1 MFLERFR
8 KNADRTEKTVNF
20 KLFALK
26 ITLFLSFFLTAC
38 DFENLL
44 DPTFNEPAQE
54 FFKEYTE
61 SAAVMQHQILVP
73 TYNDGSL
80 HLCISSMEDGT
91 VTLFMRNP
99 QRYKLDTTVTFS
111 TLDSEIDLSAVTIEQ
126 DTNDTLKLSMP
137 VTFLVDTDEGK
148 EISPTVHLTEPR
160 SGRNFGDYS
169 FSLFSNTKP
178 PELNNPTVLNESNTT
193 FVVAFDMPSQAELAL
208 RHKDLTSISVN
219 GKSYPVSVDA
229 DGNFSF
235 SDSAFSTT
243 QKTLIPI
250 GGKTFTYNDRSVY
263 YTTGEPFVEGDKEYS
278 IILADKAGL
287 SSTSL
292 ASTKITKLNSP
303 TITNVSGKSIES
315 KYDTDYNSVTNEYK
329 PKSLPLLSGKEF
341 TTVTVTA
348 PTADNLGGAVSS
360 DGLEVHYTLYNGT
373 PKVAKLVKTG
383 TFSGSLTLELAVG
396 SWYLE
401 TYATK
406 TNYEK
411 SAKAISYIRVLDS
424 CLFIGETGSDED
436 TEADGTDALPYKTIH
451 KAIADINK
459 RNDDSVEYTL
469 MIQGNIEGEENTD
482 DVIKA
487 SGLII
492 TSANSPSSDTLGTF
506 SLTNSIPVTIKA
518 VKVTNL
524 TAKTA
529 NNITV
534 SEDAVITTATVQGTS
549 LGIESNA
556 QITEVNLVSGG
567 TLKITGNLKQETAA
581 TITPET
587 YANGAKVVADSEY
600 LAANYEKI
608 KVKQNNTDSVW
619 LVLSDGT
626 LIERV
631 KRNITITVIQQEED
645 IEVTQTK
652 NGNEVTFTVTA
663 DSGFNY
669 KWYWDNLDETDD
681 SAVAGTA
688 SSFTKDTTGLE
699 KGVYDVYLKATKDTQ
714 TYAYHAQVKID

>member
-1 MFLERFR
+1 MILKRFP
-8 KNADRTEKTVNF
+8 KIADRIEKIVKS

-26 ITLFLSFFLTAC
+26 ITLFIPFLLTAC
-38 DFENLL
+38 NFETVLE
-44 DPTFNEPAQE
+44 PTFNDPAEE

-61 SAAVMQHQILVP
+61 SAAIMQHQILVP
-73 TYNDGSL
+73 TYNDGNL
-80 HLCISSMEDGT
+80 RLCISSMEEGS

-99 QRYKLDTTVTFS
+99 QRYKLNTTVTFPA
-111 TLDSEIDLSAVTIEQ
+111 LDSEIDLSAVTIEQ
-126 DTNDTLKLSMP
+126 DTNDTLKLTMP
-137 VTFLVDTDEGK
+137 VTFLVDADEGK
-148 EISPTVHLTEPR
+148 NISPIIHLMEPR
-160 SGRNFGDYS
+160 SGRNFGDYR

-178 PELNNPTVLNESNTT
+178 PELNNPTVLNDSNTT
-193 FVVAFDMPSQAELAL
+193 FVIAFDMPSQAELAL

-219 GKSYPVSVDA
+219 GQSYPVSVDA
-229 DGNFSF
+229 GGNFTF

-424 CLFIGETGSDED
+424 CLFIGENGSDED

-469 MIQGNIEGEENTD
+469 MIQGNVEGEENID

-645 IEVTQTK
+645 IEVTQTSS
-652 NGNEVTFTVTA
+652 GNEVTFKLTTTGCSTYNWTVDGTTQT
-663 DSGFNY
+663 GI
-669 KWYWDNLDETDD
+669 TDTL
-681 SAVAGTA
+681 VL
-688 SSFTKDTTGLE
+688 DTTSWTKGTYDIYLE
-699 KGVYDVYLKATKDTQ
+699 AVKDSK
-714 TYAYHAQVKID
+714 TYSYHAQITKN

>member
-1 MFLERFR
+1 MILKRFP
-8 KNADRTEKTVNF
+8 KIADRIEKIVKS

-26 ITLFLSFFLTAC
+26 ITLFIPFLLTAC
-38 DFENLL
+38 NFETVLE
-44 DPTFNEPAQE
+44 PTFNDPAEE

-61 SAAVMQHQILVP
+61 SAAIMQHQILVP
-73 TYNDGSL
+73 TYNDGNL
-80 HLCISSMEDGT
+80 RLCISSMEEGS

-99 QRYKLDTTVTFS
+99 QRYKLNTTVTFPA
-111 TLDSEIDLSAVTIEQ
+111 LDSEIDLSAVTIEQ
-126 DTNDTLKLSMP
+126 DTNDTLKLTMP
-137 VTFLVDTDEGK
+137 VTFLVDADEGK
-148 EISPTVHLTEPR
+148 EISPTVHIIEPK

-169 FSLFSNTKP
+169 FRLFSNTKP

-193 FVVAFDMPSQAELAL
+193 FVIAFDMPSQAELAL

-219 GKSYPVSVDA
+219 GQSYPVSVDA
-229 DGNFSF
+229 DGNFTF
-235 SDSAFSTT
+235 SDSSFSTT
-243 QKTLIPI
+243 QKKLIPI

-329 PKSLPLLSGKEF
+329 PKSLPLLSGKTF
-341 TTVTVTA
+341 STATITA
-348 PTADNLGGAVSS
+348 PTTDNLGGAVSA

-383 TFSGSLTLELAVG
+383 TFSGSLTLELEVG

-469 MIQGNIEGEENTD
+469 MIQGKVEGEENTD

-645 IEVTQTK
+645 IEVTQTSS
-652 NGNEVTFTVTA
+652 GNEVTFKLTTTGCSTYNWTV
-663 DSGFNY
+663 D
-669 KWYWDNLDETDD
+669 
-681 SAVAGTA
+681 GTA
-688 SSFTKDTTGLE
+688 QTGITDTLVIDTTSWTKGTYDIYLE
-699 KGVYDVYLKATKDTQ
+699 AVKDSK
-714 TYAYHAQVKID
+714 TYSYHAQITKN

>member
-26 ITLFLSFFLTAC
+26 ITLFIPFLLTAC
-38 DFENLL
+38 NFETVLE
-44 DPTFNEPAQE
+44 PTFNDPAKE

-61 SAAVMQHQILVP
+61 SAAIMQHQILVP

-91 VTLFMRNP
+91 ISLFMRNP
-99 QRYKLDTTVTFS
+99 QRYKLNTTVTFPA
-111 TLDSEIDLSAVTIEQ
+111 LDSEIDLSAVTIEQ
-126 DTNDTLKLSMP
+126 DTNDTLKLTMP
-137 VTFLVDTDEGK
+137 VTFLVDADEGK

-178 PELNNPTVLNESNTT
+178 PELNNPTVLNDSNTT
-193 FVVAFDMPSQAELAL
+193 FVIAFDMPSQAELAL

-219 GKSYPVSVDA
+219 GQSYPVSVDA
-229 DGNFSF
+229 DGNFTF

-250 GGKTFTYNDRSVY
+250 GGKSFTYNDRSVY

-329 PKSLPLLSGKEF
+329 PKSLPLLSGKTF
-341 TTVTVTA
+341 STVTITA
-348 PTADNLGGAVSS
+348 PTTDNLGGAVSA

-383 TFSGSLTLELAVG
+383 TFSGSLTLELEVG

-424 CLFIGETGSDED
+424 CLFIGENGSDED

-469 MIQGNIEGEENTD
+469 MIQGNVTGEENTD

-524 TAKTA
+524 TAKTV
-529 NNITV
+529 NDITV

-645 IEVTQTK
+645 IEVTQTSS
-652 NGNEVTFTVTA
+652 GNEVTFKLTTTGCSTYNWTV
-663 DSGFNY
+663 D
-669 KWYWDNLDETDD
+669 
-681 SAVAGTA
+681 GTA
-688 SSFTKDTTGLE
+688 QTGITDTLVIDTTSWTKGTYDIYLE
-699 KGVYDVYLKATKDTQ
+699 AVKDSK
-714 TYAYHAQVKID
+714 TYSYHAQITKN

>member
-8 KNADRTEKTVNF
+8 KNADRTKKTVNF

-26 ITLFLSFFLTAC
+26 ITLFIPFLLTAC
-38 DFENLL
+38 NFETVLE
-44 DPTFNEPAQE
+44 PTFNDPAKE

-61 SAAVMQHQILVP
+61 SAAIMQHQILVP

-126 DTNDTLKLSMP
+126 DTNDTLKLTMP
-137 VTFLVDTDEGK
+137 VTFLVDADEGK

-178 PELNNPTVLNESNTT
+178 PELNNPTVLNDSNTT
-193 FVVAFDMPSQAELAL
+193 FVIAFDMPSQAELAL

-219 GKSYPVSVDA
+219 GQSYPVSVDA
-229 DGNFSF
+229 DGNFTF

-243 QKTLIPI
+243 QKTLIAI

-303 TITNVSGKSIES
+303 TITNVAGKSIES

-329 PKSLPLLSGKEF
+329 PKSLPLLSGKTF
-341 TTVTVTA
+341 STVTITA
-348 PTADNLGGAVSS
+348 PTADNLGGAVSA

-383 TFSGSLTLELAVG
+383 TFSGSLTLELEVG

-469 MIQGNIEGEENTD
+469 MIQGNVEGEENTD

-645 IEVTQTK
+645 IEVTQTSS
-652 NGNEVTFTVTA
+652 GNEVTFKLTTTGCSTYNWTV
-663 DSGFNY
+663 D
-669 KWYWDNLDETDD
+669 
-681 SAVAGTA
+681 GTA
-688 SSFTKDTTGLE
+688 QTGITDTLVLDTTSWTKGTYDIYLE
-699 KGVYDVYLKATKDTQ
+699 AVKDSK
-714 TYAYHAQVKID
+714 TYSYHAQITKN

>member
-38 DFENLL
+38 DFETLL

-111 TLDSEIDLSAVTIEQ
+111 TLDPKIDLSAVTIEQ

-250 GGKTFTYNDRSVY
+250 GGKNFTYNDRSVY

-469 MIQGNIEGEENTD
+469 MIQGNVEGEENTD

-529 NNITV
+529 NNITA

-645 IEVTQTK
+645 IEVTQTSS
-652 NGNEVTFTVTA
+652 GNEVTFKLTTTGCSTYNWTV
-663 DSGFNY
+663 D
-669 KWYWDNLDETDD
+669 
-681 SAVAGTA
+681 GTA
-688 SSFTKDTTGLE
+688 QTGITDTLVLDTTSWTKGTYDIYLE
-699 KGVYDVYLKATKDTQ
+699 AVKDSK
-714 TYAYHAQVKID
+714 TYSYHAQITKN

>member
-38 DFENLL
+38 DFETLL

-250 GGKTFTYNDRSVY
+250 GGKNFTYNDRSVY

-469 MIQGNIEGEENTD
+469 MIQGNVEGEENTD

-529 NNITV
+529 NNITA

-645 IEVTQTK
+645 IEVTQTSS
-652 NGNEVTFTVTA
+652 GNEVTFKLTTTGCSTYNWTV
-663 DSGFNY
+663 D
-669 KWYWDNLDETDD
+669 
-681 SAVAGTA
+681 GTA
-688 SSFTKDTTGLE
+688 QTGITDTLVLDTTSWTKGTYDIYLE
-699 KGVYDVYLKATKDTQ
+699 AVKDSK
-714 TYAYHAQVKID
+714 TYSYHAQITKN

>member
-8 KNADRTEKTVNF
+8 KNADRTEKTVDF

-178 PELNNPTVLNESNTT
+178 PELNNPTVLNDSNTT
-193 FVVAFDMPSQAELAL
+193 FVIAFDMPSQAELAL

-243 QKTLIPI
+243 QKTLIAI

-424 CLFIGETGSDED
+424 CLFIGENGSDED

-469 MIQGNIEGEENTD
+469 MIQGNVEGEENTD

-645 IEVTQTK
+645 IEVTQTSS
-652 NGNEVTFTVTA
+652 GNEVTFKLTTTGCSTYNWTV
-663 DSGFNY
+663 D
-669 KWYWDNLDETDD
+669 
-681 SAVAGTA
+681 GTA
-688 SSFTKDTTGLE
+688 QTGITDTLVLDTTSWTKGTYDIYLE
-699 KGVYDVYLKATKDTQ
+699 AVKDSK
-714 TYAYHAQVKID
+714 TYSYHAQITKN

>member
-178 PELNNPTVLNESNTT
+178 PELNNPTVLNDSNTT
-193 FVVAFDMPSQAELAL
+193 FVIAFDMPSQAELAL

-219 GKSYPVSVDA
+219 GQSYPVSVDA
-229 DGNFSF
+229 DGNFTF

-250 GGKTFTYNDRSVY
+250 GGKNFTYNDRSVY

-329 PKSLPLLSGKEF
+329 PKSLPLLSGKEY

-469 MIQGNIEGEENTD
+469 MIQGNVEGEENTD

-529 NNITV
+529 NNITA

-645 IEVTQTK
+645 IEVTQTSS
-652 NGNEVTFTVTA
+652 GNEVTFKLTTTGCSTYNWTV
-663 DSGFNY
+663 D
-669 KWYWDNLDETDD
+669 
-681 SAVAGTA
+681 GTA
-688 SSFTKDTTGLE
+688 QTGITDTLVLDTTSWTKGTYDIYLE
-699 KGVYDVYLKATKDTQ
+699 AVKDSK
-714 TYAYHAQVKID
+714 TYSYHAQITKN

>member
-1 MFLERFR
+1 MFLEKFR
-8 KNADRTEKTVNF
+8 KNAERSDKSVKLNF
-20 KLFALK
+20 LALK
-26 ITLFLSFFLTAC
+26 LTLFLPFILPAC
-38 DFENLL
+38 DFENVLE
-44 DPTFNEPAQE
+44 PTFNDPAKE

-99 QRYKLDTTVTFS
+99 QRYKLDTTVTFPA
-111 TLDSEIDLSAVTIEQ
+111 LDSEIDLSAVTIEQ
-126 DTNDTLKLSMP
+126 DTNDTLKLTMP
-137 VTFLVDTDEGK
+137 VTFLVDADEGK

-219 GKSYPVSVDA
+219 GQSYPVSVDA

-243 QKTLIPI
+243 QKTLIAI

-329 PKSLPLLSGKEF
+329 PKSLPLLSGKEY

-383 TFSGSLTLELAVG
+383 TFSGSLTLELEVG

-424 CLFIGETGSDED
+424 CLFIGENGSDED

-469 MIQGNIEGEENTD
+469 MIQGNVTGEENTD
-482 DVIKA
+482 SIAA

-506 SLTNSIPVTIKA
+506 SLTSGIPVTIKA

-645 IEVTQTK
+645 IEVTQTSS
-652 NGNEVTFTVTA
+652 GNEVTFKLTTTGCSTYNWTV
-663 DSGFNY
+663 D
-669 KWYWDNLDETDD
+669 
-681 SAVAGTA
+681 GTA
-688 SSFTKDTTGLE
+688 QTGITDTLVIDTTSWTKGTYDIYLE
-699 KGVYDVYLKATKDTQ
+699 AVKDSK
-714 TYAYHAQVKID
+714 TYSYHAQITKN

>member
-219 GKSYPVSVDA
+219 GQSYPVSVDA
-229 DGNFSF
+229 DGNFTF
-235 SDSAFSTT
+235 SNSAFSTT

-341 TTVTVTA
+341 TNVTVTA
-348 PTADNLGGAVSS
+348 PTTDNLGGAVSS

-469 MIQGNIEGEENTD
+469 MIQGNVEGEENTD

-645 IEVTQTK
+645 IEVTQTSS
-652 NGNEVTFTVTA
+652 GNEVTFKLTTTGCSTYNWTV
-663 DSGFNY
+663 D
-669 KWYWDNLDETDD
+669 
-681 SAVAGTA
+681 GTA
-688 SSFTKDTTGLE
+688 QTGITDTLVLDTTSWTKGTYDIYLE
-699 KGVYDVYLKATKDTQ
+699 AVKDSK
-714 TYAYHAQVKID
+714 TYSYHAQITKN

>member
-1 MFLERFR
+1 MFLKKFR
-8 KNADRTEKTVNF
+8 KNAERSDKSVKLNF
-20 KLFALK
+20 LALK
-26 ITLFLSFFLTAC
+26 LTLFLPFILPAC
-38 DFENLL
+38 DFENVLE
-44 DPTFNEPAQE
+44 PTFNDPAKE

-61 SAAVMQHQILVP
+61 SAAVMQHKILVP
-73 TYNDGSL
+73 TYNDESR
-80 HLCISSMEDGT
+80 HLCISSMEEGT
-91 VTLFMRNP
+91 ISLFMRNP
-99 QRYKLDTTVTFS
+99 QCYKLNTSVTFS
-111 TLDSEIDLSAVTIEQ
+111 ALDPEIDLSAVKIEQ
-126 DTNDTLKLSMP
+126 DSNDTLKLSMP
-137 VTFLVDTDEGK
+137 VTFLVDADEGK
-148 EISPTVHLTEPR
+148 EISPTVHIIEPK

-169 FSLFSNTKP
+169 FRLFSNTKP
-178 PELNNPTVLNESNTT
+178 PELNNPTVMNESNTT
-193 FVVAFDMPSQAELAL
+193 FVIAFDMPSQAELAL
-208 RHKDLTSISVN
+208 RHKDLTSISIN
-219 GKSYPVSVDA
+219 GRSYQVSVDA
-229 DGNFSF
+229 SGNFTF
-235 SDSAFSTT
+235 GDSSFSTT

-329 PKSLPLLSGKEF
+329 PKSLPLLSGKEY

-424 CLFIGETGSDED
+424 CLFIGENGSDED

-469 MIQGNIEGEENTD
+469 MIQGNVEGEENTD

-506 SLTNSIPVTIKA
+506 SLTSGIPVTIRGI
-518 VKVTNL
+518 KVTNL

-645 IEVTQTK
+645 IEVTQTSS
-652 NGNEVTFTVTA
+652 GNEVTFKLTTTGCSTYNWTV
-663 DSGFNY
+663 D
-669 KWYWDNLDETDD
+669 
-681 SAVAGTA
+681 GTA
-688 SSFTKDTTGLE
+688 QTGITDTLVIDTTSWTKGTYDIYLE
-699 KGVYDVYLKATKDTQ
+699 AVKDSK
-714 TYAYHAQVKID
+714 TYSYHAQITKN